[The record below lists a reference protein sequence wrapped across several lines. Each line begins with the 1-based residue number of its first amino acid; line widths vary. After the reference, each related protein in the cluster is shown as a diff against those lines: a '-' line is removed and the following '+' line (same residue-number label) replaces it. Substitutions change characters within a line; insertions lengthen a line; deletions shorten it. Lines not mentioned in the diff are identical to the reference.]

1 MVGSPVLIGTMAY
14 DLPESL
20 TITRQGHIAV
30 LTLTRVAKRNAL
42 DGPTVR
48 ALGRFFEE
56 PPDWTRAAVIAAE
69 GEHFSAGLDLS
80 ELVERDAM
88 AGVQHS
94 RGWHRMFAAIEHGT
108 LPVVSALKGAVVGA
122 GLELAAT
129 THIRVAERSTFFAL
143 PEGQRGI
150 FVGGGAA
157 VRVSRL
163 IGVSRMTDLMLTG
176 RVLDAEEGE
185 RLGLAHY
192 LVDDGQGLA
201 KAVALAERI
210 AENSPVSNYAVIH
223 ALPRIAEIDP
233 ESGLMMESLMAGVAQ
248 ASPEAKDRLRA
259 FLEGRAAKVRP
270 ATSDGAAGGDR

>member
-1 MVGSPVLIGTMAY
+1 MAY
-14 DLPESL
+14 DFPASL
-20 TITRQGHIAV
+20 TVEQRGHIAV
-30 LTLTRVAKRNAL
+30 LTLDRVAKRNAL
-42 DGPTVR
+42 DGPTVT

-56 PPDWTRAAVIAAE
+56 PPDWARAAVIAAH

-80 ELVERDAM
+80 ELVERDAYG
-88 AGVQHS
+88 GVLHS
-94 RGWHRMFAAIEHGT
+94 RGWHRMFSAIEYGT

-129 THIRVAERSTFFAL
+129 THIRVAERSTFYAL

-176 RVLDAEEGE
+176 RVLDAAEGE

-192 LVDDGQGLA
+192 LVDDGEGLA

-210 AENSPVSNYAVIH
+210 AANSPVSNYAALH
-223 ALPRIAEIDP
+223 ALPRIAEADP
-233 ESGLMMESLMAGVAQ
+233 ETGLMMESLMAGVAQ
-248 ASPEAKDRLRA
+248 ASTEAKERLTA

-270 ATSDGAAGGDR
+270 VGGDGR

>member
-1 MVGSPVLIGTMAY
+1 MAY
-14 DLPESL
+14 DFPESL
-20 TITRQGHIAV
+20 TLTRQGHIAV
-30 LTLTRVAKRNAL
+30 LTLSRVAKRNAL
-42 DGPTVR
+42 DGPTVH

-56 PPDWTRAAVIAAE
+56 PPEWARAAVIAAD
-69 GEHFSAGLDLS
+69 GDHFSAGLDLS

-88 AGVQHS
+88 GGVLHS
-94 RGWHRMFAAIEHGT
+94 RGWHRMFTAIEYGT

-157 VRVSRL
+157 VRVARL

-176 RVLDAEEGE
+176 RVLSAEEGE

-192 LVDDGQGLA
+192 LVEDGEGLA

-210 AENSPVSNYAVIH
+210 AENSPVSNYAVLH
-223 ALPRIAEIDP
+223 ALPRIAEADP
-233 ESGLMMESLMAGVAQ
+233 ETGLMMESLMAGVAQ
-248 ASPEAKDRLRA
+248 SSAEAKERLAA
-259 FLEGRAAKVRP
+259 FLDGRAAKVRP
-270 ATSDGAAGGDR
+270 AVVAGGEGR

>member
-1 MVGSPVLIGTMAY
+1 MFPGVVTDMAY
-14 DLPESL
+14 DFPESL
-20 TITRQGHIAV
+20 TLAQHGRIAV

-42 DGPTVR
+42 DGPTVH
-48 ALGRFFEE
+48 ALGRFFQD
-56 PPDWTRAAVIAAE
+56 PPEWARAAVITAE

-94 RGWHRMFAAIEHGT
+94 RDWHRVFTAIEYGA

-129 THIRVAERSTFFAL
+129 THLRVAETSTFFAL

-157 VRVSRL
+157 VRVARL
-163 IGVSRMTDLMLTG
+163 IGVSRMSDLMLTG
-176 RVLDAEEGE
+176 RVLSAEEGE
-185 RLGLAHY
+185 RFGIVHY
-192 LVDDGQGLA
+192 LVGEGEGLER
-201 KAVALAERI
+201 AVALAERV
-210 AENSPVSNYAVIH
+210 AQNSPVSNYAVLQ
-223 ALPRIAEIDP
+223 ALPRIAEADP
-233 ESGLMMESLMAGVAQ
+233 ETGLMMESLMAGVAQ
-248 ASPEAKDRLRA
+248 SSPEAKERLAA

-270 ATSDGAAGGDR
+270 GGVER